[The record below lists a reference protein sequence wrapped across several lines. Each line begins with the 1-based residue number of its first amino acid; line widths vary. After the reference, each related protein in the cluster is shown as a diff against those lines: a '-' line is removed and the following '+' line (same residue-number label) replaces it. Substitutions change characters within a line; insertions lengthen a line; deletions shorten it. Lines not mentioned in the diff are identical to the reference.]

1 MVEEIITKQIADELM
16 KIEGETRTISIKGDI
31 EYVIYKR
38 GKESLE
44 KIENEMKNL
53 GYPIKYN
60 EIRIMDFYPIGLE
73 AIVFLVIKKLFN
85 FSDKEFVEMGEFN
98 SKLSLIVKLFMK
110 YFVSIEVIAKH
121 APKMWKKLYSIGE
134 LEITE
139 INKKEKLTV
148 LKIKNFK
155 LHPLHCLTVKG
166 YISNVMKMV
175 IGGNVICEETKCVF
189 NKNDYHEFLIKW

>member
-1 MVEEIITKQIADELM
+1 
-16 KIEGETRTISIKGDI
+16 
-31 EYVIYKR
+31 
-38 GKESLE
+38 
-44 KIENEMKNL
+44 
-53 GYPIKYN
+53 
-60 EIRIMDFYPIGLE
+60 MDFYPIGLE